1 MERTNFYYLKHR
13 QILSPTKSIQALRE
27 NLNNIKTMLRLGIKT
42 TAERITETIE
52 LFSENRWKGKRKNRT
67 NYIEIFE
74 LFICNSN
81 K

>member
-1 MERTNFYYLKHR
+1 
-13 QILSPTKSIQALRE
+13 
-27 NLNNIKTMLRLGIKT
+27 MLRLGIKT
-42 TAERITETIE
+42 TAEKITETIE

-67 NYIEIFE
+67 NYIGIFE